1 MREMAGKGGRGG
13 REGEKEKDR
22 ERERSQSSRRYHSL
36 CGSLSSAAVII
47 FFFMNEFNSSG
58 FCLSRP
64 SFPFLPL
71 FLSISFFFS
80 QSHGRSVI
88 VSKVKLPNAAA
99 LTFINVR
106 ENISYTIRR
115 NDRDLA
121 FLRKWVREMLHA

>member
-1 MREMAGKGGRGG
+1 MAGAA
-13 REGEKEKDR
+13 EKERKKDR

-64 SFPFLPL
+64 SFPSLPL
-71 FLSISFFFS
+71 FLFLSPFLFFF
-80 QSHGRSVI
+80 QSHGRFVI
-88 VSKVKLPNAAA
+88 VSEVNSPIAA

-106 ENISYTIRR
+106 ENSLFIIRR
-115 NDRDLA
+115 NDRELA
-121 FLRKWVREMLHA
+121 FLRKLAREMLSTCKIAAYL